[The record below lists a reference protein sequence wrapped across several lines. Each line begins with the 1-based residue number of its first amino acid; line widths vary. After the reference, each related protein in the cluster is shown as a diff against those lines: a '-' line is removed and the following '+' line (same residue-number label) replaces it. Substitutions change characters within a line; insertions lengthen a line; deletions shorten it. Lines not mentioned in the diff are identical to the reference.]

1 MKIVLSVL
9 AFITAFTLTVG
20 MSDTKNP
27 PPHPNLPHSFQEIRD
42 HFTVLRS
49 WRIDYHPEMDLCK
62 SVRYNKMKY
71 GIIYGCSTANDDH
84 LLHEFIHLGIG
95 ASQLSKTD
103 EEIFVRDLLKL
114 VY

>member
-9 AFITAFTLTVG
+9 AFIIAFTLTVG
-20 MSDTKNP
+20 MSDTKDP
-27 PPHPNLPHSFQEIRD
+27 RPTLPQSFQEIRD
-42 HFTVLRS
+42 HFTVLRP

-71 GIIYGCSTANDDH
+71 GIIYGCSTANDDY